1 MKKKRLSKTF
11 FLLAAVCQAAAL
23 SAQTASRYRAAVDT
37 VARSSFY
44 KIGLLPSLL
53 ANCEKDLR
61 DIRIVEN
68 DNGRQIPYILKSDEA
83 GFRESSFI
91 GFPILTVR
99 KESDKQTHIVI
110 QANPD
115 KIIDNLLLFIKNT
128 DALRSVTLSGS
139 DNQQNWFVIKE
150 NIYLDEYFR
159 RVDDQFIQT
168 VSFPPSKY
176 GFYKITIIGEN
187 RLPVNIVKAG
197 MYTEKMTEG
206 KYQPVAI
213 KSISQKDSSNK
224 NTYVELLLD
233 APHFIHKLSIQPVG
247 SKYFNRQ
254 LEIRSGQGEAV
265 AYGTVFRLSS
275 NGSSAFP
282 LNNIKTNKITLI
294 IHNEDNPPLKIQEI
308 YGWQLNQYLLT
319 YLDANKQYSIRFGD
333 STAKAPVYDLT
344 FFKDSI
350 PSVLPALNYGAIE
363 KTTFSPPES
372 KPANWNKTWMWL
384 AIIIAALVLLFFTI
398 QLARQINNKA
408 NDTL

>member
-1 MKKKRLSKTF
+1 MKKNQLSKVF
-11 FLLAAVCQAAAL
+11 FLLAAVCLAAAV
-23 SAQTASRYRAAVDT
+23 SAQTTSRYKTAVDSVT
-37 VARSSFY
+37 RSSFY
-44 KIGLLPSLL
+44 KISLLPSLL

-68 DNGRQIPYILKSDEA
+68 ENGRQVPYILRSDEA
-83 GFRESSFI
+83 SFRESSFI

-99 KESDKQTHIVI
+99 KEADKQTHIVI
-110 QANPD
+110 KANPN

-128 DALRSVTLSGS
+128 DAIRSVTLSGS
-139 DNQQNWFVIKE
+139 DNQQNWFIIKE

-168 VSFPPSKY
+168 ISFPPSKY
-176 GFYKITIIGEN
+176 GFYKITVIGKN
-187 RLPVNIVKAG
+187 MLPVNITKAG
-197 MYTEKMTEG
+197 MYTEQMMEG
-206 KYQPVAI
+206 KYQPIAI

-224 NTYVELLLD
+224 KTYVELLLD
-233 APHFIHKLSIQPVG
+233 APYLIHKLSIQPG
-247 SKYFNRQ
+247 GPKYFNRQ
-254 LEIRSGQGEAV
+254 LEIRPGQGEEFGYV
-265 AYGTVFRLSS
+265 SIFRLSS

-282 LNNIKTNKITLI
+282 LDNIKTNKITLI
-294 IHNEDNPPLKIQEI
+294 IHNEDNPPLKIQEAS
-308 YGWQLNQYLLT
+308 GWQLNHYLLT

-350 PSVLPALNYGAIE
+350 PSILPILNYGTIE
-363 KTTFSPPES
+363 KNSPSQQES
-372 KPANWNKTWMWL
+372 KPANWNKAWMWL
-384 AIIIAALVLLFFTI
+384 AIIIAAIVLLFFTI